1 MAERFSA
8 FSFVDRITEF
18 EAGTR
23 AKGEFAVPEGL
34 PSFPAC
40 LVAEAVG
47 QLAAWVA
54 MARVGFRRRPVAGL
68 AGETRFLRE
77 VKPGQRLDLEVELES
92 CDEEAVAYSGR
103 ARVAGTEVLALKHC
117 VGPML
122 PLEDFDAPEAVQ
134 AQFQVLRESG
144 VRGGRFRGIAPPEL
158 RVTDRRAGERIRA
171 TMQVPAAAPFFADHF
186 PRRAVFPGTLL
197 LDSQIRLA
205 RGLADELPRPGASP
219 LVPARVKN
227 VKIRSF
233 IVPGQAIELEAQ
245 LSQVGD
251 VVEAT
256 LTARSNGKQI
266 ATGRL
271 ELAPREVS

>member
-23 AKGEFAVPEGL
+23 AKGQFTVPEGL

-68 AGETRFLRE
+68 AGETCFLGE
-77 VKPGQRLDLEVELES
+77 VKPGQRLDLEVELQS
-92 CDEEAVAYSGR
+92 CDDEAVAYGGC
-103 ARVAGTEVLALKHC
+103 ARVAGAEVLALRHC

-134 AQFQVLRESG
+134 EQFQVLRETG
-144 VRGGRFRGIAPPEL
+144 MPGGRFRGVAPPEL
-158 RVTDRRAGERIRA
+158 LVIDRRPGDRVRA
-171 TMQVPAAAPFFADHF
+171 AMHVPATAPFFADHF

-205 RGLADELPRPGASP
+205 MGLADELPRPGAHPFAPS
-219 LVPARVKN
+219 RVTD

-233 IVPGQAIELEAQ
+233 ILPGQTVELEAQ
-245 LSQVGD
+245 LSRVGD
-251 VVEAT
+251 VAEAA

-271 ELAPREVS
+271 ELTSREVA

>member
-23 AKGEFAVPEGL
+23 AKGQFAIPEGL

-47 QLAAWVA
+47 QLAAWVG

-68 AGETRFLRE
+68 AGETRFVRE

-92 CDEEAVAYSGR
+92 CDDEAVVYGGC
-103 ARVAGTEVLALKHC
+103 ARVAGAEVLALRHC

-134 AQFQVLRESG
+134 GQFEVLCETG
-144 VRGGRFRGIAPPEL
+144 MPGGRFRGVAPPEL
-158 RVTDRRAGERIRA
+158 VVIDRRPGERVRA
-171 TMQVPAAAPFFADHF
+171 AMQVPTAAPFFADHF

-205 RGLADELPRPGASP
+205 VGLAGELTRPGAYSFA
-219 LVPARVKN
+219 PARVTD

-233 IVPGQAIELEAQ
+233 ILPGQTVELEAQ
-245 LSQVGD
+245 LSRVGD
-251 VVEAT
+251 VAEAA
-256 LTARSNGKQI
+256 LTAWSNGKQI

-271 ELAPREVS
+271 ELASREVV

>member
-23 AKGEFAVPEGL
+23 AKGQFAIPEGL

-47 QLAAWVA
+47 QLAAWVG

-68 AGETRFLRE
+68 AGETRF
-77 VKPGQRLDLEVELES
+77 VGAVTPGQRLDLEVELER
-92 CDEEAVAYSGR
+92 CDDEAVAYGGC
-103 ARVAGTEVLALKHC
+103 ARVADVTVLELSHC
-117 VGPML
+117 LGPML

-134 AQFQVLRESG
+134 GQFEVLCETG
-144 VRGGRFRGIAPPEL
+144 MPGGRFRGVAPPEL
-158 RVTDRRAGERIRA
+158 VVIDRRPGERVRA
-171 TMQVPAAAPFFADHF
+171 AMQVPTAAPFFADHF

-205 RGLADELPRPGASP
+205 VGLAGELTRPGAYSFA
-219 LVPARVKN
+219 PARVTD

-245 LSQVGD
+245 LLRVGD

-271 ELAPREVS
+271 ELASREVW